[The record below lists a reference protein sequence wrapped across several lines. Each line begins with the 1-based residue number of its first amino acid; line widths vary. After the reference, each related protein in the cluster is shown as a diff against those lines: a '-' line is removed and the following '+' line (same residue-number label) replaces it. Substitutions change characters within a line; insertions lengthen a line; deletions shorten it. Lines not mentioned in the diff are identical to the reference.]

1 MPMTMVE
8 VPVFS
13 WFVSRSPFSRISAHV
28 QEAKKR
34 EVKGSEYEVNA
45 PKKERKRRNVGGG
58 GRNMKEMHKK
68 EKEIRRTW
76 EAMVRI

>member
-13 WFVSRSPFSRISAHV
+13 WFVSRSPFSRMSAHV

-34 EVKGSEYEVNA
+34 EVRGSEYEVKTPKTQKT
-45 PKKERKRRNVGGG
+45 PKKKGKGEMWEEVVG
-58 GRNMKEMHKK
+58 
-68 EKEIRRTW
+68 I
-76 EAMVRI
+76 